1 MRDFFRRKTSEDVS
15 EDHLV
20 QGDNSLVELRRL
32 LVGPLQKQ
40 FDEMQELMRDQG
52 LHPDEI
58 SKILPEAIMLRS
70 ARDKQM
76 VRAIE
81 PLTEEAIKSS
91 IEKDPRNLVEVLVP
105 VMLPAI
111 KRAITTLIKEMIQ
124 SFSATLEHG
133 LSMRGLKWRYEAF
146 KSKKPFGEVALLH
159 SLVYQ
164 VEQIFLIHKESGL
177 VLQHVV
183 SDEAVAQDPD
193 MVSAMLTAIQDFVR
207 DSFGTGAKDEN
218 LENLQ
223 FGDRSVWIEQ
233 SSQAV
238 LAGIVWGTAPEDLR
252 SLLRDTLNAIHF
264 EQLDNLRGFNGDT
277 EPFERTEG
285 RLSECLKNQFKP
297 KRQNPLFL
305 WTILT
310 LVAIGIGCGAFF
322 LVRDHLRW
330 KDYLERLHEAPGIVI
345 TEAERRS
352 GAYHVFGLRD
362 TLAKDPEAMLSASK
376 IDPAKVRFNWEL
388 YHSSHPEFIIRRITS
403 ILRPPSTVSFEIR
416 DNILYG
422 KGSASHHWIE
432 EAKKL
437 AEAIPGVLGLRTDD
451 IIDSDLKG
459 IEVIAEKIGKTL
471 FFFDTVSTTV
481 KPEQAHLLSELSS
494 DIRELDR
501 ITQIF
506 DKTFHIE
513 IVGHTDAK
521 GSDQRNLEISQRRA
535 NELSDRLIAAGVRE
549 EILITTGVGANAP
562 LREELSEADRE
573 FNRCVN
579 FRVTVSGEDDRTDVL
594 PDLPP
599 EAVEADEGET
609 ESLSEERKADS
620 ATLGPL

>member
-1 MRDFFRRKTSEDVS
+1 VS
-15 EDHLV
+15 DDPLV
-20 QGDNSLVELRRL
+20 QGDNSLIELRRL

-76 VRAIE
+76 VRAME
-81 PLTEEAIKSS
+81 PLTEEAIKAS

-238 LAGIVWGTAPEDLR
+238 LAGIVWGTAPEDIR
-252 SLLRDTLNAIHF
+252 SLLRDTLDSIHF
-264 EQLDNLRGFNGDT
+264 EQLDNLRAFDGDT

-285 RLSECLKNQFKP
+285 RLTECLKNQVRPRK
-297 KRQNPLFL
+297 QNPLFL
-305 WTILT
+305 WTLLT
-310 LVAIGIGCGAFF
+310 LITLGIGSGAFF
-322 LVRDHLRW
+322 LIRDHLRW
-330 KDYLERLHEAPGIVI
+330 KDYLEHLHEAPGIVI

-362 TLAKDPEAMLSASK
+362 TLAKDPVAMLRASK
-376 IDPAKVRFNWEL
+376 IDPARVRFNWEL

-403 ILRPPSTVSFEIR
+403 ILRPPSTVTFEIR

-422 KGSASHHWIE
+422 KGSASHQWIE
-432 EAKKL
+432 EAEKL
-437 AEAIPGVLGLRTDD
+437 AEAIPGILGLRTDD
-451 IIDSDLKG
+451 ILDSELKR
-459 IEVIAEKIGKTL
+459 IELMSEKIENLL

-481 KPEQAHLLSELSS
+481 KPDQAHLLSELSS
-494 DIRELDR
+494 DIGELDR
-501 ITQIF
+501 LTQIF
-506 DKTFHIE
+506 DKTFQIE
-513 IVGHTDAK
+513 VVGHTDAK

-535 NELSDRLIAAGVRE
+535 NELSDRLLAAGVRE
-549 EILITTGVGANAP
+549 EILITTGVGANEP